1 MKECKAI
8 FIVAGHSS
16 SNPWAEYNW
25 LKERD
30 IVMSITEML
39 SEKLESHTDID
50 IFEMTEDLS
59 LKEKAT
65 FINKVCTEN
74 WYNLDNSILLEIH
87 TNSTEKP
94 NTWTWIETLIYN
106 NFKPW
111 IELATDINAKLAFH
125 TWLQNRGYK
134 NGKQF
139 YIINSTVPLAW
150 IVECWFINTDNDRRI
165 LSSNKTS
172 IVYWIYD
179 WLKKYIWFKE
189 VNIFKPDWTKEKVE
203 AFNKM
208 EVNVYNPELL
218 KEKINELTKQNEELE
233 ITVRYLQGRMD
244 KIKLFA
250 NMENR

>member
-30 IVMSITEML
+30 IVISITEML
-39 SEKLESHTDID
+39 SDKLESNTDIEIYEIIEDYSLEYKAKTIND
-50 IFEMTEDLS
+50 ICNEE
-59 LKEKAT
+59 
-65 FINKVCTEN
+65 

-94 NTWTWIETLIYN
+94 NTWTWIETLTYD

-111 IELATDINAKLAFH
+111 IELAIDINAKLAFH

-165 LSSNKTS
+165 LSNNKTS

-189 VNIFKPDWTKEKVE
+189 VN
-203 AFNKM
+203 
-208 EVNVYNPELL
+208 VYNPELL
-218 KEKINELTKQNEELE
+218 KEKNNELQKENKDLVNQ
-233 ITVRYLQGRMD
+233 IAWLQSRMD

-250 NMENR
+250 NMEK